1 MYGNQKA
8 TDAPHTYHSLK
19 KKDKR
24 TLITHQKCVILLRK
38 EKGSE
43 TVFCNGFAFFLHGKL
58 EIVTFV

>member
-1 MYGNQKA
+1 MSGNQMA
-8 TDAPHTYHSLK
+8 TDA
-19 KKDKR
+19 
-24 TLITHQKCVILLRK
+24 LITHQKCVILLRK

>member
-1 MYGNQKA
+1 
-8 TDAPHTYHSLK
+8 
-19 KKDKR
+19 
-24 TLITHQKCVILLRK
+24 LLRK